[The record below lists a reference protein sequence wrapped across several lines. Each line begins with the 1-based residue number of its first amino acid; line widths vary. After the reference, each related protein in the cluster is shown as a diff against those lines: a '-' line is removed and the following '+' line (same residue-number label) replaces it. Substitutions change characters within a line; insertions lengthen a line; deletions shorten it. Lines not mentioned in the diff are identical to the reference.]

1 MIEERL
7 EALQSES
14 HRLENALSIIEEER
28 KQLKLKEAEL
38 QEEHQNS
45 LRPLQQ
51 LQYLTLSACEEE
63 KRQELMYE
71 IGQIGDL
78 LEDWATDKREALKR
92 EEGRIE
98 DKQNELFYKR
108 QKLILEAQEQK
119 KDKES
124 TDG

>member
-51 LQYLTLSACEEE
+51 FQYLTLSACEEE

-108 QKLILEAQEQK
+108 QKLILEVEEQK